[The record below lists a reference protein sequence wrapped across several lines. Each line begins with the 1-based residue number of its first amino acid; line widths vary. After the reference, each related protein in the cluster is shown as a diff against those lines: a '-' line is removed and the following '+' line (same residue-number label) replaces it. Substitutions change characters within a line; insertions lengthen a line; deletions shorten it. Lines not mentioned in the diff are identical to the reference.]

1 MTHRQ
6 DSRPA
11 TSTELFRP
19 LLETVPDAL
28 VLVNAEGR
36 IVLANPQSETL
47 FGYPQG
53 GLEGLPVDHLVPT
66 RLRGGHGEH
75 RRSFFGDPKLRSM
88 GSRGQLHGLRKDGT
102 EFAIEINLAP
112 VQTDGG
118 LLVSA
123 AIRDVT
129 EQRRLQE
136 QLERKNEELE
146 EQYRRGQEANRL
158 KSEFLANMSHELRTP
173 LNAIIGFSEI
183 LHDGKAGELAP
194 QQKEFTGD
202 VLASARHLL
211 QLINDVLDLAK
222 VEAGKIEFHPEPVD
236 LVRLVSEVRDV
247 VRTLVAR
254 KRLKVTTEVDPD
266 LTGLVLDPGK
276 LKQVLYNYLSNAIKF
291 SNDGGEVFVTATPK
305 GAHHFRLEVR
315 DTGIGIRREDLA
327 RLFVEFQ
334 QLDTSIAK
342 KYQGTGL
349 GLALTKRIV
358 IAQGGS
364 VGVSSEFGRGSAF
377 HVILPRQTAPG
388 AESRAPRAM
397 GREGAP
403 AVLVV
408 EDDPR
413 DLEQITEALLGGG
426 YAVHGATNGERAIA
440 LCRERAFAGITL
452 DLLLPDMS
460 GWDVLHA
467 IRVSGHNVTTPV
479 IVVSVIADL
488 SAAAAYAVQ
497 DYLVKPLDAGE
508 ILKSLLQCGV
518 TPPHNSVLIVDQD
531 EHAAR
536 ELQQRLE
543 RAGYR
548 TLHALDGAQAHQLA
562 RTARPAAAV
571 IELTAHDDGLEVL
584 ARLRELEPG
593 HAMAVIVSSRH
604 KPGQAGAQR
613 PRFIGGV
620 DKGHDAGAAVVAELG
635 RMLGGR
641 APGPGG

>member
-1 MTHRQ
+1 MTHRPG
-6 DSRPA
+6 SRPA

-28 VLVNAEGR
+28 VLVDAAGR
-36 IVLANPQSETL
+36 IVLANPQSEAL

-53 GLEGLPVDHLVPT
+53 GLEGLGVDQLVPA
-66 RLRGGHGEH
+66 RLRGGHGQH

-88 GSRGQLHGLRKDGT
+88 GSRGQLYGLRKDGT

-183 LHDGKAGELAP
+183 LHDGRVGELAP

-222 VEAGKIEFHPEPVD
+222 VEAGKIEFHPEPIQ
-236 LVRLVSEVRDV
+236 LGRLVSEVCDV

-254 KRLKVTTEVDPD
+254 KRLKLTTQIDPG
-266 LTGLVLDPGK
+266 LTGLVLDAGK

-291 SNDGGEVFVTATPK
+291 SHDGGEVIVSAAPK

-315 DTGIGIRREDLA
+315 DSGIGIRHEDLA

-358 IAQGGS
+358 VAQGGS
-364 VGVSSEFGRGSAF
+364 VGVSSELGEGSAF
-377 HVILPRQTAPG
+377 HAILPRQTAPG
-388 AESRAPRAM
+388 AAESRAPRAA
-397 GREGAP
+397 GPAGAP

-408 EDDPR
+408 EDDPH
-413 DLEQITEALLGGG
+413 DLEQITEALLAGG
-426 YAVHGATNGERAIA
+426 YAVHSATNGDRAIA
-440 LCRERAFAGITL
+440 LCREQAFVGITL
-452 DLLLPDMS
+452 DLLLPDMN

-467 IRVSGHNVTTPV
+467 IRIAGPNVTTPV
-479 IVVSVIADL
+479 IVVSVIADV
-488 SAAAAYAVQ
+488 SAAAAFAVQ

-508 ILKSLLQCGV
+508 ILKSLRQCGV
-518 TPPHNSVLIVDQD
+518 NPAHSVLIVDHD
-531 EHAAR
+531 EPAAR

-543 RAGYR
+543 RAGYH
-548 TLHALDGAQAHQLA
+548 TLHASDGAQAHQLV
-562 RTARPAAAV
+562 RSARPAAAV
-571 IELTAHDDGLEVL
+571 IELTADDDGLEVL
-584 ARLRELEPG
+584 ARLRDLDPG
-593 HAMAVIVSSRH
+593 HAMPVIVSSRH
-604 KPGQAGAQR
+604 KLERRGAQR
-613 PRFIGGV
+613 PHSIGGV
-620 DKGHDAGAAVVAELG
+620 DKGRDAGPAVVAEL
-635 RMLGGR
+635 RRLLGP